1 MSLNHFP
8 EPAFMADDELR
19 MFADS
24 VGKFLE
30 RNAPPERVAAWR
42 AEGMVERAF
51 WREAGQAGLLGV
63 SVPTDYGGGGGDFRH
78 DVVVAEQV
86 IRRGVEGFAAGLHNV
101 IITPY
106 IQAHG
111 TEGQK
116 SKWLPLLA
124 NGERVAAIA
133 MSEPGAG
140 SDLQSIRTSAVRDGN
155 GYRINGAKT
164 FISNGRLADL
174 IVVVAKT
181 DPKEGA
187 KGVSLFVVEPDEVEG
202 FRRGRKLDKVGLDA
216 QDTSE
221 LFFDDVWV
229 PAENLLG
236 RSEGQGFYQ
245 LMHELPRER
254 LLIALGSAVA
264 MEKALEVTLAY
275 VKERKAFGQP
285 VFDFQ
290 NSQFVLADCKA
301 KAVVARV
308 FVNDC
313 IERVLAGTLDAT
325 TASIAKLWVTEAHG
339 ELVDACLQLH
349 GGYGYINDY
358 PIARMWR
365 DARVQRIYGGSSEI
379 MKLLIARSL

>member
-1 MSLNHFP
+1 
-8 EPAFMADDELR
+8 
-19 MFADS
+19 
-24 VGKFLE
+24 
-30 RNAPPERVAAWR
+30 
-42 AEGMVERAF
+42 
-51 WREAGQAGLLGV
+51 
-63 SVPTDYGGGGGDFRH
+63 
-78 DVVVAEQV
+78 
-86 IRRGVEGFAAGLHNV
+86 
-101 IITPY
+101 
-106 IQAHG
+106 
-111 TEGQK
+111 
-116 SKWLPLLA
+116 
-124 NGERVAAIA
+124 

-140 SDLQSIRTSAVRDGN
+140 SDLQSVRTTALRDGN

-164 FISNGRLADL
+164 FISNGQVADL

-236 RSEGQGFYQ
+236 DAEGQGFYQ

-254 LLIALGSAVA
+254 LLIAIGSAVA
-264 MEKALEVTLAY
+264 MEKALEETIAY

-285 VFDFQ
+285 VIEFQ

-313 IERVLAGTLDAT
+313 IERLLRDGLDAT
-325 TASIAKLWVTEAHG
+325 TAVDRQALGHRGAWRAGRRLPAAPRRLRLHQRLSDRPHVARRPGPAHLRRLERDHEAADRAVA
-339 ELVDACLQLH
+339 L
-349 GGYGYINDY
+349 
-358 PIARMWR
+358 
-365 DARVQRIYGGSSEI
+365 GSVRETDRHSSDSWN
-379 MKLLIARSL
+379 LTS

>member
-1 MSLNHFP
+1 
-8 EPAFMADDELR
+8 MADDELR
-19 MFADS
+19 MFAES
-24 VGKFLE
+24 VGRFLE
-30 RNAPPERVAAWR
+30 RAAPPERVAKWR
-42 AEGMVERAF
+42 EAGEVEREF

-63 SVPTDYGGGGGDFRH
+63 SVPTEYGGPGGDFRH
-78 DVVVAEQV
+78 DAVVAEQV
-86 IRRGVEGFAAGLHNV
+86 IRHGADGFAAGLHNA
-101 IITPY
+101 IILPY

-116 SKWLPLLA
+116 QRWLPKLVS
-124 NGERVAAIA
+124 GERVAAIA

-140 SDLQSIRTSAVRDGN
+140 SDLQSVRTTALRDGN

-164 FISNGRLADL
+164 FISNGRIADL

-181 DPKEGA
+181 DPGEGA
-187 KGVSLFVVEPDEVEG
+187 KGVSLLIVEPDEVEG
-202 FRRGRKLDKVGLDA
+202 FRRGGKLDKIGLDA

-229 PAENLLG
+229 PADNLLG
-236 RSEGQGFYQ
+236 LEEGKGFYQ
-245 LMHELPRER
+245 LMAELPRER

-264 MEKALEVTLAY
+264 MEKALEETLAY
-275 VKERKAFGQP
+275 VKERKAFGKP
-285 VFDFQ
+285 IFEFQ
-290 NSQFVLADCKA
+290 NSQFVLAECKA
-301 KAVVARV
+301 RATVARV

-313 IERVLAGTLDAT
+313 IERLLKGELDAT
-325 TASIAKLWVTEAHG
+325 TAAIAKLWVTEAHWAV
-339 ELVDACLQLH
+339 VDACLQLH